1 MTTLTLANLKRR
13 AIKSPFEAGARE
25 EVVTHAGKVYHVA
38 RGHDAK
44 GGWYYTVRGPS
55 WHGYRIA
62 HSIEHVKAIIR
73 RESHA

>member
-1 MTTLTLANLKRR
+1 MTITLSTLKRS

-25 EVVTHAGKVYHVA
+25 EVVTHAGETYHVA

-55 WHGYRIA
+55 WQGYRIA
-62 HSIEHVKAIIR
+62 DSIEHVKSIIR
-73 RESHA
+73 SNDNA